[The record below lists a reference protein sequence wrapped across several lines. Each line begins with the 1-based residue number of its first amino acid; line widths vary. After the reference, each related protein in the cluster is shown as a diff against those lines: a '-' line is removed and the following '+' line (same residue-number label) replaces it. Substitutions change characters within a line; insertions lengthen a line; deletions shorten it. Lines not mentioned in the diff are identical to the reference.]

1 MANKESEQVEEQQ
14 EDLEVDNP
22 NGENE
27 EKPKNKRKR
36 RVINFPT
43 STYEDSLEIA
53 NAIWKFASGQ
63 KIRRLTL
70 FDNIGRSP
78 DSSLSRSIIT
88 TSAKYKL
95 TTGSYSAEFLEL
107 TEDGALATNPDGD
120 ITKKIE
126 ANFKLAILSNEYFA
140 KLYENYKDM
149 RLPITSVMSDY
160 LAENGLNRDECDQ
173 CVEIFVLNCK
183 YLGIIQP
190 LAGSERIVTL
200 EYLIENVSKE
210 TKSPKSSSAF
220 GCTHAKYES
229 VNQPEEINPTEDK
242 WERICFF
249 IAPIGDD
256 DSEERKHSDL
266 FLGQFVEPVLNQFG
280 LKVIR
285 ADQIDTA
292 GMITSQI
299 IEHIVKSKIVVADL
313 SFHNPNVFYEL
324 SLRHAQ
330 NKPTIHLIRK
340 CDKIPFDIT
349 SFRTITIDDSSIYT
363 LLPQLESYK
372 TQLSSQ
378 VRKILDEPG
387 EIENPISA
395 YFQSAKNKGVK

>member
-1 MANKESEQVEEQQ
+1 M
-14 EDLEVDNP
+14 
-22 NGENE
+22 
-27 EKPKNKRKR
+27 
-36 RVINFPT
+36 
-43 STYEDSLEIA
+43 
-53 NAIWKFASGQ
+53 
-63 KIRRLTL
+63 
-70 FDNIGRSP
+70 
-78 DSSLSRSIIT
+78 
-88 TSAKYKL
+88 
-95 TTGSYSAEFLEL
+95 
-107 TEDGALATNPDGD
+107 
-120 ITKKIE
+120 
-126 ANFKLAILSNEYFA
+126 
-140 KLYENYKDM
+140 
-149 RLPITSVMSDY
+149 
-160 LAENGLNRDECDQ
+160 
-173 CVEIFVLNCK
+173 
-183 YLGIIQP
+183 
-190 LAGSERIVTL
+190 
-200 EYLIENVSKE
+200 
-210 TKSPKSSSAF
+210 
-220 GCTHAKYES
+220 
-229 VNQPEEINPTEDK
+229 
-242 WERICFF
+242 
-249 IAPIGDD
+249 
-256 DSEERKHSDL
+256 
-266 FLGQFVEPVLNQFG
+266 
-280 LKVIR
+280 IR